1 MYWAEERLGPER
13 VKYAYAYQD
22 MLEAAGVLIN
32 GTDFP
37 VEQIDPL
44 LTFYAA
50 VARMDQQ
57 RFPSAVFKQ
66 RTHF

>member
-32 GTDFP
+32 GTDF
-37 VEQIDPL
+37 
-44 LTFYAA
+44 
-50 VARMDQQ
+50 R
-57 RFPSAVFKQ
+57 
-66 RTHF
+66 